1 LYHISSFIR
10 HLKLPFGDHSLR
22 ATLSC
27 AGSAVADS
35 PIMTV
40 KCNHLP
46 PVFDEHE
53 GQCRCTCAR
62 ACILI
67 RNWNLPSHGGRN
79 TSTVTAW
86 SADPFK
92 SHQKILSAFIKLT
105 KGTWLFLPCPCIA
118 SHSAPPCPILELGCG
133 PGSTSL
139 LHAQALL
146 GRLVVSADS
155 NMSWCD
161 PHKHAHPLHEFK
173 LVEQEWA
180 GWDALYSSEAVD
192 RKDWSIVFIDHW
204 PSVLRPAALRRF
216 RSTST

>member
-1 LYHISSFIR
+1 MRYSILSASPFTPWMLLAGTPLSRARAAFTLALTRHRSPVILADSFNFTDSSLTEWQSLYHISSFIR

-22 ATLSC
+22 ASLSC

-35 PIMTV
+35 PVMTV

-105 KGTWLFLPCPCIA
+105 KGTWLFLPWMPMFCVTLCPTM
-118 SHSAPPCPILELGCG
+118 SHS
-133 PGSTSL
+133 
-139 LHAQALL
+139 
-146 GRLVVSADS
+146 
-155 NMSWCD
+155 
-161 PHKHAHPLHEFK
+161 
-173 LVEQEWA
+173 
-180 GWDALYSSEAVD
+180 
-192 RKDWSIVFIDHW
+192 
-204 PSVLRPAALRRF
+204 
-216 RSTST
+216 